1 MGKFKPN
8 EDQKL
13 FLDTNDCN
21 VLVSASAGSGKTS
34 TMIQKLLLLLDKYR
48 FPISSLLVVTF
59 TNAAAAE
66 IRQRLYIAISEY
78 LANVTSPEDR
88 AYFQKQLENI
98 GNAEIGTLHAIC
110 KKLIVKYFYVI
121 EQSPDFTLI
130 TEREADYLFDS
141 AMEVVFK
148 RHITNKDNEFFEL
161 YNSYNASRNNSVL
174 RQMIKSLYDFG
185 GSKPDYIEWREQT
198 KESSYELD
206 LDKNSACLYIIEN
219 YKKIFGLY
227 LKIFKNLK
235 NEAKQLNLDKHYNF
249 ICVWEQFL
257 DEFIST
263 TSFSMALKVYNNF
276 VAPRKPTKLKNAIVE
291 EEMFEDTLYNHRD
304 MLKVQMNN
312 MEKDLISTDYDTIRD
327 SIANAKKNLERIL
340 NLTDEVGVEFSTLKK
355 DKNALDFNDLEFLM
369 LKILED
375 DAVREELKSHYRFIF
390 FDEYQDINEKQEMIL
405 SKLTSGDNYYMI
417 GDVKQSI
424 YAFRQASPKIF
435 IAKFQ
440 KFIDDGK
447 ANKLITFNKNYR
459 SEKNILA
466 YANQVFDKLIT
477 EKTIGINYKK
487 TARFE
492 SEKTLAVGRVKLN
505 ILDTT
510 NCVNNRVDAEAMLV
524 ADEIVSLMQKKKAD
538 GTAFDYKDI
547 AIILRSRGEL
557 AHSLYNTLSGLQIPV
572 KLEIDTEY
580 FETNEIKAIISI
592 LKVLSNYR
600 DDLSVATTLKLLFGL
615 TEDELLTIREVS
627 GQKFYY
633 EAVLE
638 YNAND
643 NIMTKLVQFFE
654 FIKYYKK
661 YMSLHTLAETIWDI
675 LERYNVLV
683 YYKSLPN
690 GIERENNILEFVSFA
705 DNENFEYSLD
715 KFLEYIE
722 FASTKNLKQTIGT
735 KGNAV
740 EICTIHHSKGLEY
753 PAVILCGLGRQ
764 IRTNKDSSNIVINN
778 RFGLGL
784 KSVDSEERVVGDTII
799 RAACKLENKKSEYDE
814 EIRLLY
820 VAMTRPREYL
830 TMIGSYAL
838 SQLEFNHKDD
848 IYSSVSLLD
857 MILKT
862 YSSSDIGA
870 LLNSKNRSLIINRG
884 NANESAISIYAVDD
898 IVTTS
903 QRVTNEVILSKGN
916 KTLVDTL
923 KNIYA
928 DRPSSETF
936 TIKNTVTNILREEVD
951 YENLVSIPNKLNV
964 SDKVESVDSL
974 KLGTAYHLIM
984 QKLNFNESTEDIELL
999 IDALINEGLI
1009 AKELKSYIKV
1019 DEIVEACKTVGEL
1032 VVKAK
1037 NVYKEKQFLMQ
1048 ENYDKLVKNSDNKT
1062 KVVVQG
1068 VIDLALEMEDGA
1080 ILIDYKTNKTTNAQM
1095 LKDEYSLQL
1104 DIYKR
1109 AFELA
1114 TGIKITKKYIYSFYQ
1129 KRLIEVS

>member
-34 TMIQKLLLLLDKYR
+34 TMIQKLLQLLEKYR

-78 LANVTSPEDR
+78 LSNVTSPEDR

-130 TEREADYLFDS
+130 TERESDYLFDN
-141 AMEVVFK
+141 AMESVFK
-148 RHITNKDNEFFEL
+148 KHITEKDDEFFEL

-174 RQMIKSLYDFG
+174 RQMIKQLYDFS
-185 GSKPDYIEWREQT
+185 GSKPDYLEWREST
-198 KESSYELD
+198 KKTSYEINLD
-206 LDKNSACLYIIEN
+206 NNTACCYIIEN
-219 YKKIFGLY
+219 YKNIFGLFQ
-227 LKIFKNLK
+227 KIFKNLK
-235 NEAKQLNLDKHYNF
+235 NEASKLKLDKHYNF

-276 VAPRKPTKLKNAIVE
+276 VAPRKPNKLKNAIVE
-291 EEMFEDTLYNHRD
+291 EEMFEDTLYYHRD
-304 MLKVQMNN
+304 LLKSHMDS
-312 MEKDLISTDYDTIRD
+312 MEKDLISTDYDTIKE
-327 SIANAKKNLERIL
+327 SIASAKKNLERITL
-340 NLTDEVGVEFSTLKK
+340 LTEEVGEEFARLKK
-355 DKNALDFNDLEFLM
+355 DKNALDFNDLEFSM
-369 LKILED
+369 LQILED
-375 DAVREELKSHYRFIF
+375 DAVRDELKSHYRFIF

-405 SKLTSGDNYYMI
+405 TKLTSGDNYYMI

-435 IAKFQ
+435 ISKFQ
-440 KFIDDGK
+440 QFINDGK
-447 ANKLITFNKNYR
+447 DNKLITFNKNYR

-492 SEKTLAVGRVKLN
+492 SEKNLAVGRVKLN

-510 NCVNNRVDAEAMLV
+510 DSINNRVDAEAILV

-538 GTAFDYKDI
+538 GTPFDYKDI
-547 AIILRSRGEL
+547 AIILRSRGDL
-557 AHSLYNTLSGLQIPV
+557 AYSLYNTLSNLQIPV
-572 KLEIDTEY
+572 TIEIDTEY
-580 FETNEIKAIISI
+580 FETNEIKALISI

-600 DDLSVATTLKLLFGL
+600 DDLSIATALKLLFGV
-615 TEDELLTIREVS
+615 TEDELLIIRES
-627 GQKFYY
+627 TDKKFYY
-633 EAVLE
+633 EAVFE

-643 NIMTKLVQFFE
+643 EISAKIRQFIE
-654 FIKYYKK
+654 FIEYYKK
-661 YMSLHTLAETIWDI
+661 YLSLHTLSETIWDI
-675 LERYNVLV
+675 LERYNILV

-705 DNENFEYSLD
+705 DNDNFEYNLD

-722 FASTKNLKQTIGT
+722 FASTKNLKQSIGT

-764 IRTNKDSSNIVINN
+764 IRTNKDSGNIVINN

-784 KSVDSEERVVGDTII
+784 KSIDTEERIVGDTII
-799 RAACKLENKKSEYDE
+799 RTACKLDNRKAEYDE

-830 TMIGSYAL
+830 TIIGNYAL
-838 SQLEFNHKDD
+838 SQLEFNHKTD
-848 IYSSVSLLD
+848 IYSSVSMLD

-862 YSSSDIGA
+862 YSSADIKSIMNA
-870 LLNSKNRSLIINRG
+870 KKSVIINRG
-884 NANESAISIYAVDD
+884 NANESHIYIHAVDD

-903 QRVTNEVILSKGN
+903 EKTTNDVVLSKKDKN
-916 KTLVDTL
+916 LVDAL
-923 KNIYA
+923 KRVY
-928 DRPSSETF
+928 DSKPSSETF

-951 YENLVSIPNKLNV
+951 YENLISVPNKLNT
-964 SDKVESVDSL
+964 SDKVDSVDSM

-984 QKLNFNESTEDIELL
+984 QKINFNESAEDIELL
-999 IDALINEGLI
+999 IDGLVKEGMI
-1009 AKELKSYIKV
+1009 DKDLKSYIKV
-1019 DEIVEACKTVGEL
+1019 DEIVAAGKVIGEL
-1032 VVKAK
+1032 VIKAK
-1037 NVYKEKQFLMQ
+1037 TVYKEKQFLMQ
-1048 ENYDKLVKNSDNKT
+1048 ESYDKLVKNSDNKT

-1068 VIDLALEMEDGA
+1068 IIDLVIEMEDGA
-1080 ILIDYKTNKTTNAQM
+1080 ILIDYKTNKTTNAQL

-1104 DIYKR
+1104 DIYSR

-1114 TGIKITKKYIYSFYQ
+1114 TGIKIAKKYIYSFYQ
-1129 KRLIEVS
+1129 KRLIEVL